1 VDVEGGAMT
10 EYPAGIEYRRRHS
23 GVSHWR
29 WQRYSAVLVLAL
41 MTYFTVL
48 LASLG
53 GLDFEGAS
61 ALVGHPANALAL
73 AVLVTVGLWHG
84 TLGLQVVIEDY
95 ITIKGGRQLALMA
108 MRTAMAIT
116 GLATLWAISRV
127 AL

>member
-1 VDVEGGAMT
+1 MA
-10 EYPAGIEYRRRHS
+10 EYPAGIGHRRRHS

-53 GLDFEGAS
+53 GLDHDGAT

-84 TLGLQVVIEDY
+84 TLGLQVVIED
-95 ITIKGGRQLALMA
+95 
-108 MRTAMAIT
+108 
-116 GLATLWAISRV
+116 W
-127 AL
+127 

>member
-1 VDVEGGAMT
+1 MA
-10 EYPAGIEYRRRHS
+10 EYPAGIGHRQRHS

-29 WQRYSAVLVLAL
+29 WQRYSAILVLAL
-41 MTYFTVL
+41 MIYFTVL

-53 GLDFEGAS
+53 GLDHDGAT

-95 ITIKGGRQLALMA
+95 ITIKGGRHMALMA
-108 MRTAMAIT
+108 MWATMATI
-116 GLATLWAISRV
+116 GLASLWAVSRI

>member
-1 VDVEGGAMT
+1 VDLEGGAMT
-10 EYPAGIEYRRRHS
+10 EYPAGIEHRRRYS

-95 ITIKGGRQLALMA
+95 ITIKGGRQLALIA

>member
-1 VDVEGGAMT
+1 MA
-10 EYPAGIEYRRRHS
+10 EYPTGIGHRERHS
-23 GVSHWR
+23 GVSHWL
-29 WQRYSAVLVLAL
+29 WQRYSSVLVLAL

-48 LASLG
+48 LANLG
-53 GLDFEGAS
+53 GLDHDGAT

-95 ITIKGGRQLALMA
+95 ITIKGGRQMVLMA
-108 MRTAMAIT
+108 MRATMAII
-116 GLATLWAISRV
+116 GLAALWAVSRI

>member
-1 VDVEGGAMT
+1 MA
-10 EYPAGIEYRRRHS
+10 EYPAGIEHRRRHS

-41 MTYFTVL
+41 SAYFTVL

-53 GLDFEGAS
+53 GLEHA
-61 ALVGHPANALAL
+61 AATMLVAHPANALAL

-95 ITIKGGRQLALMA
+95 ITIKGGRHMALMA
-108 MRTAMAIT
+108 MRAAMTII
-116 GLATLWAISRV
+116 GLATFWAVSRI

>member
-1 VDVEGGAMT
+1 MA
-10 EYPAGIEYRRRHS
+10 EYPAGIGHRRRHS

-53 GLDFEGAS
+53 GLDHDGAT

-73 AVLVTVGLWHG
+73 AVLVTVGFWHG

-95 ITIKGGRQLALMA
+95 ITIKGGRQMALMA
-108 MRTAMAIT
+108 MRAAMAII
-116 GLATLWAISRV
+116 GLATLWAVSRI

>member
-1 VDVEGGAMT
+1 MAD
-10 EYPAGIEYRRRHS
+10 YPAGIEHRRRHS
-23 GVSHWR
+23 GVAHWR

-41 MTYFTVL
+41 MIYFTVL

-53 GLDFEGAS
+53 GLDHAAAM

-84 TLGLQVVIEDY
+84 MLGLQVVIEDY
-95 ITIKGGRQLALMA
+95 ITIGGGRNLALAA
-108 MRTAMAIT
+108 MRGAMLVI
-116 GLATLWAISRV
+116 GIATLWAVSQV

>member
-1 VDVEGGAMT
+1 MAD
-10 EYPAGIEYRRRHS
+10 YPAGIDHRRRHS
-23 GVSHWR
+23 GVAHWR

-41 MTYFTVL
+41 MIYFTVL

-53 GLDFEGAS
+53 GLDHTGAA

-73 AVLVTVGLWHG
+73 AVLVTVGMWHG

-95 ITIKGGRQLALMA
+95 ITISGGRSVALAVMRMA
-108 MRTAMAIT
+108 M
-116 GLATLWAISRV
+116 GLVGIVTLWAISQV

>member
-1 VDVEGGAMT
+1 MA
-10 EYPAGIEYRRRHS
+10 EYPAGIGHRQRHS
-23 GVSHWR
+23 GVLHWR
-29 WQRYSAVLVLAL
+29 WQRYSAVLVLVL
-41 MTYFTVL
+41 MAYFTVL

-53 GLDFEGAS
+53 GLDHDGAT

-95 ITIKGGRQLALMA
+95 ITIKGGRQMALMA
-108 MRTAMAIT
+108 MRLAMAFI
-116 GLATLWAISRV
+116 GLTTLWSVSRI

>member
-1 VDVEGGAMT
+1 MA
-10 EYPAGIEYRRRHS
+10 EYPAGISHRQRHS
-23 GVSHWR
+23 GVAHWR

-41 MTYFTVL
+41 MIYFTVL

-53 GLDFEGAS
+53 GLDHAGAE

-84 TLGLQVVIEDY
+84 MLGLQVVIEDY
-95 ITIKGGRQLALMA
+95 ITISGGRGLALA
-108 MRTAMAIT
+108 AARAAVGLI
-116 GLATLWAISRV
+116 GLATLWAISQV